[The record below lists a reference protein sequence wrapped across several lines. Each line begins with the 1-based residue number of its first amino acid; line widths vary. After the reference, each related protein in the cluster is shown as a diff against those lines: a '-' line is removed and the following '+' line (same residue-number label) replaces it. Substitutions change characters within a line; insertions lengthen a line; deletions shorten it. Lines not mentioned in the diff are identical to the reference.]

1 MPTTRVRDLDMYYE
15 DSARGEPVVYI
26 SGITADH
33 LIWKPFQ
40 LPAFT
45 QAGYRC
51 LIFDNRDVGRTGE
64 SGRGDYTT
72 ADFAEDTFGL
82 MDKVGIESAHVVGYS
97 MGGMI
102 AQEMTLARPQRVRSL
117 TLLATAPRPD
127 AYLTAL
133 LRSLIPAKRHLTRE
147 DFTWTLG
154 LRVFT
159 HRFFAN
165 PEAVKAWQD
174 RVLGHPYP
182 QSADSFVRQAE
193 AVLQHDSLDRLGAI
207 RVPTHVMVGD
217 EDILVPPRHSRILAE
232 RIAGARLTEISEAGH
247 VPFMEKAAEFNR
259 SVLEFISRH

>member
-1 MPTTRVRDLDMYYE
+1 MPSARVRDLDMYYE
-15 DSARGEPVVYI
+15 DSGQGEPVVFI

-40 LPAFT
+40 LPAFA

-51 LIFDNRDVGRTGE
+51 LLFDNRDVGRTGE
-64 SGRGDYTT
+64 SKRGNYTT
-72 ADFAEDTFGL
+72 ADFAADTFGL
-82 MDKVGIESAHVVGYS
+82 MDAVGIESAHVVGYS
-97 MGGMI
+97 MGGLI
-102 AQEMTLARPQRVRSL
+102 AQEMALASSQRIRSL
-117 TLLATAPRPD
+117 TLVATAPRPD

-133 LRSLIPAKRHLTRE
+133 LRSLIPAKRNLGRE

-165 PEAVKAWQD
+165 PDAVKAWQE
-174 RVLGHPYP
+174 RVLAHPFP

-193 AVLQHDSLDRLGAI
+193 AILRHDSLGRLDAI
-207 RVPTHVMVGD
+207 RAATHVVAGD

-232 RIAGARLTEISEAGH
+232 RIPGARLTVIAEAAH
-247 VPFMEKAAEFNR
+247 APFMEKAAEFNR
-259 SVLEFISRH
+259 SVLDFIARR